1 MNENE
6 ITVVVKGASKVAK
19 LCDALHEAQA
29 IAVRSANT
37 PIKPSTTVTLLPGLV
52 LTCSYITSFSISPS
66 GPTQIDTY
74 GRLVNAEILVKY
86 VEAQ

>member
-6 ITVVVKGASKVAK
+6 ITLTVKGASKVAK

-29 IAVRSANT
+29 ITLRSAGI
-37 PIKPSTTVTLLPGLV
+37 PVKSSITVNLLPGLV
-52 LTCSYITSFSISPS
+52 LTCTFIASFSISPY

-74 GRLVNAEILVKY
+74 GRLVNAEITIKY
-86 VEAQ
+86 VEIQ